1 MNKKEVI
8 IEREKTRSRFHMRG
22 MPRHIKRAK
31 NAIYFTP
38 ANGLKHELK
47 KAEVCYNLLKER
59 KWFITE
65 AVDNKLELI
74 RDVVCLDDGTIYEI
88 ETCKHRAKR
97 FEQDPEKS
105 KIIVV
110 NVE

>member
-1 MNKKEVI
+1 MKNKEVI
-8 IEREKTRSRFHMRG
+8 IKRMETIKHYHMRG

-88 ETCKHRAKR
+88 ETDKRRAKR

-105 KIIVV
+105 KVIVV
-110 NVE
+110 MVE